1 MCRRNFKMS
10 FRKVNEDDIL
20 SDLLSTREDSLLG
33 YTTEEDKKHT
43 ISIDEISE
51 KILKNVPKQN
61 KKYVQKQLEKLDE
74 NILDY
79 LCYLNDKF
87 YRNGFV
93 DGIQI
98 IIGCIKE

>member
-1 MCRRNFKMS
+1 MS

-33 YTTEEDKKHT
+33 YTTKEDKKHT
-43 ISIDEISE
+43 ICIDEISE

-61 KKYVQKQLEKLDE
+61 KKYVQKQLEILDE
-74 NILDY
+74 NFLDY
-79 LCYLNDKF
+79 LCYWNDKF

-93 DGIQI
+93 DGVQM
-98 IIGCIKE
+98 IIGCINNY

>member
-1 MCRRNFKMS
+1 MVNF
-10 FRKVNEDDIL
+10 RDVNENDIL
-20 SDLLSTREDSLLG
+20 RDWLTCREDCLLG
-33 YTTEEDKKHT
+33 YITKDDKDHE

-61 KKYVQKQLEKLDE
+61 KKYVKKQLEKLDE

-79 LCYLNDKF
+79 LCYWNEKF

-93 DGIQI
+93 DGVQM
-98 IIGCIKE
+98 IIGCFEE

>member
-1 MCRRNFKMS
+1 MS

-20 SDLLSTREDSLLG
+20 SDLLSTREDTLLG

-74 NILDY
+74 NFLDY
-79 LCYLNDKF
+79 LCYWNEKF

-93 DGIQI
+93 DGVQI
-98 IIGCIKE
+98 IIGCVEK

>member
-20 SDLLSTREDSLLG
+20 RDWLTCREDCLLG
-33 YTTEEDKKHT
+33 YITEEDKDHE
-43 ISIDEISE
+43 IYIDEISE

-61 KKYVQKQLEKLDE
+61 KKYVKKQLEKLDE
-74 NILDY
+74 NILEY
-79 LCYLNDKF
+79 LCYWNEKF

-93 DGIQI
+93 DAVQMIM
-98 IIGCIKE
+98 GCVEE